1 MANCIYPEM
10 NSLTM
15 QVQNQ
20 QIAHVIGCVTRE
32 TQSETDGSPQP
43 HSQALSK
50 PLSTLSLLST
60 KTRSIPPARPLH
72 VGEVRLLELKQRLQ
86 KEGYSAVLGEGV
98 LICDGVVRVLKEE
111 GGSGVRIEGV
121 IGGDSSLKAYWDVR
135 KAVYDGLAIL

>member
-43 HSQALSK
+43 DSQALSK

-86 KEGYSAVLGEGV
+86 KAGYNATLGEGV
-98 LICDGVVRVLKEE
+98 LICDGVVRVSKEE
-111 GGSGVRIEGV
+111 GGRGVRIEGV
-121 IGGDSSLKAYWDVR
+121 IGVEANRKTYWDVR
-135 KAVYDGLAIL
+135 KAVYEGLAIV